1 MTPMTPPPALGPV
14 IHRRGALPRSAA
26 AVRRGA
32 VAVGFLGGSITAPKT
47 GTRWPEPFQRW
58 LVDRFPGVRLTVE
71 NAALGATGSDLGA
84 FRAGSTVLA
93 RGCDVVF
100 VEYAVNDYGTPP
112 ERRGRTREGLLRQL
126 LRAGVDVVLV
136 HAYCGEMEADMAT
149 GRVPP
154 SIADFE
160 ALAERYGI
168 PSVWVGLHAW
178 QQVRRG
184 LLTPEE
190 WLPDGLHPEV
200 RGSQAYAEPVI
211 ALCEEAWGG
220 ALGAAPGGPTPR
232 GEVTAALP
240 ASQDPG
246 CWERVRVEDLA
257 RVDREGPWVLRNT
270 PTCLGLERVLWTA
283 VPGARLRLP
292 FRGRGVVLG
301 FDFGRLSSEV
311 RYRID
316 GGAWTQTERDR
327 PGWCGDR
334 GWFRPVVVADDL
346 ATTEHALEL
355 ETRSVAVAGGMGV
368 ETALGLIGIIT

>member
-1 MTPMTPPPALGPV
+1 MTPPCSLGPV
-14 IHRRGALPRSAA
+14 IRRRGDLTRFRAAVARGALT
-26 AVRRGA
+26 
-32 VAVGFLGGSITAPKT
+32 VGFLGGSITAPKT

-58 LVDRFPGVRLTVE
+58 LVDRFPGLRLVIE

-84 FRAGSTVLA
+84 FRAGATVLA
-93 RGCDVVF
+93 RGCEVVF
-100 VEYAVNDYGTPP
+100 VEYAVNDCGTPAA
-112 ERRGRTREGLLRQL
+112 RRGRTREGLLRQL
-126 LRAGVDVVLV
+126 LQAGVDVVLV
-136 HAYCGEMEADMAT
+136 HTHCGEMEADLAD

-154 SIADFE
+154 SIAEFE
-160 ALAERYGI
+160 ELAERYRI

-178 QQVRRG
+178 RQVRRG
-184 LLTPEE
+184 LMTPEE

-211 ALCEEAWGG
+211 ALCEEVWGG
-220 ALGAAPGGPTPR
+220 AAGEAAPHAGG
-232 GEVTAALP
+232 TAALP
-240 ASQDPG
+240 APQHPG
-246 CWERVRVEDLA
+246 CWEQVRVEDLA
-257 RVDREGPWVLRNT
+257 SVHREGPWVLRNT

-327 PGWCGDR
+327 PEWCGDR
-334 GWFRPVVVADDL
+334 GWYRPVIVADDL
-346 ATTEHALEL
+346 PPGEHELEL
-355 ETRSVAVAGGMGV
+355 ETRAVAVPGGMGV
-368 ETALGLIGIIT
+368 ETALGLIGVLA